1 MLHMAQHPPNPRPSP
16 RFAILLPDGSSYV
29 TPVREN
35 PANSYFPAVNDAS
48 NPSCPLAGL
57 NKSPMT
63 FSLSRCSLL
72 ELTVVATP
80 ITLRVRNERRSRCK
94 LRWSP

>member
-1 MLHMAQHPPNPRPSP
+1 MLHMAQHSPNPRPSP
-16 RFAILLPDGSSYV
+16 RFAIISQMVPRYV

-35 PANSYFPAVNDAS
+35 PANSYFPAVIDAS

-63 FSLSRCSLL
+63 FSPSRWPLL
-72 ELTVVATP
+72 ELTVVATL
-80 ITLRVRNERRSRCK
+80 TLRVRNKRRSRCK